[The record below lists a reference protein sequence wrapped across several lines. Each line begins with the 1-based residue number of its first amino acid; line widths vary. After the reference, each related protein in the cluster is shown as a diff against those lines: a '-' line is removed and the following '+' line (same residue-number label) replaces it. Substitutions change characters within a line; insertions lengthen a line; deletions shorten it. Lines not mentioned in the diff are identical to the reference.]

1 MEEGS
6 KAKKTVFVGGIGE
19 EVNEE
24 IILEAFSVFG
34 VFGLEWHSSSV
45 LTSLPWSC

>member
-34 VFGLEWHSSSV
+34 GFRLK
-45 LTSLPWSC
+45 

>member
-34 VFGLEWHSSSV
+34 VFGLKWCAV
-45 LTSLPWSC
+45 LGIDIVFAR